1 MERQSS
7 QVGKGYL
14 TMRLVLVRRFATLA
28 LVSSLLFSALP
39 TAPAQAATIDQLRTA
54 LENKINAAREY
65 RGLRRLR
72 VSTFTCPA
80 ALLNRNCMEY
90 FSQDHTRRM
99 ARYGALYHDSKNRLW
114 AEVPSIAWWRAE
126 NVGYVSAGPGAA
138 QRVHEAFMKSDGHRA
153 NLLNPRATHMGIG
166 VYQTSS
172 RVYFT
177 ERFADVYPLP

>member
-1 MERQSS
+1 
-7 QVGKGYL
+7 
-14 TMRLVLVRRFATLA
+14 MRSVLIRRFVTLA
-28 LVSSLLFSALP
+28 LASSLLFSAVP
-39 TAPAQAATIDQLRTA
+39 AAPAQAATVDQLRSA
-54 LENKINAAREY
+54 LEDKINAARAY

-72 VSTFTCPA
+72 VSTYTCPA

-90 FSQDHTRRM
+90 FAQDHTKRM
-99 ARYGALYHDSKNRLW
+99 ARAGRLYHDTPNRLW

-138 QRVHEAFMKSDGHRA
+138 QRVHEAFMDSSGHRA

-166 VYQTSS
+166 VYQTNT

-177 ERFADVYPLP
+177 ERFTDVYPLP